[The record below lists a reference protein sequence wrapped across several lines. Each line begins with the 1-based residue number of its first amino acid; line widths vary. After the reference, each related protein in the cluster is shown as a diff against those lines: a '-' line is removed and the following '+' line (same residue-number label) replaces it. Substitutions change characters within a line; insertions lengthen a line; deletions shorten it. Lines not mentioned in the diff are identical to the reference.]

1 MRGFVRA
8 LGSLRMPFLV
18 LSLSVLVTVYSSVL
32 KPSWSSSGTGS
43 SILGALKPAS
53 EATYLSLSPIDWISL
68 GKNYIIF

>member
-1 MRGFVRA
+1 MCGFVRA

-18 LSLSVLVTVYSSVL
+18 LSLPVLVTVYSSVL

-53 EATYLSLSPIDWISL
+53 EATDLSLSPIGWISL